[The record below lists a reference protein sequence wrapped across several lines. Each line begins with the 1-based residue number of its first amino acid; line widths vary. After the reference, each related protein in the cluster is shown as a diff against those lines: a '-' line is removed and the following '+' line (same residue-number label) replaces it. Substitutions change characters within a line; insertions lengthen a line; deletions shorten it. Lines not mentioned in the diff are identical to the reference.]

1 MIYAV
6 YRKTDKE
13 VNMRG
18 MVKVLAPVVL
28 VSFILAGCGGRVS
41 ETRPI
46 DGVRA
51 EAESMNAAQ
60 LQVMVDKYKKVME
73 AKKQDLVKL
82 NEKLK
87 SIPIRE
93 VMGTEAKKIKAD
105 IETCARSI
113 KALGERLNVYVREL
127 SRNQ

>member
-1 MIYAV
+1 
-6 YRKTDKE
+6 
-13 VNMRG
+13 MRG
-18 MVKVLAPVVL
+18 MVKLLAPVVL
-28 VSFILAGCGGRVS
+28 SGLILAGCGGRVS

-46 DGVRA
+46 DGVRT

-73 AKKQDLVKL
+73 AKKQDLVNL
-82 NEKLK
+82 NEKLR
-87 SIPIRE
+87 SIPINE
-93 VMGTEAKKIKAD
+93 IMGAEAKKVKAD

-127 SRNQ
+127 SRKQ